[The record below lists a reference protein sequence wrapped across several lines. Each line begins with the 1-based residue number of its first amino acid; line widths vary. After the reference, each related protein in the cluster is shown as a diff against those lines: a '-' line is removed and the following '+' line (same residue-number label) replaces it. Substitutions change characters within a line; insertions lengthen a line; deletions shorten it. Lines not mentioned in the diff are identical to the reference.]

1 MLYASSPM
9 EKKESYRHTLPHFQ
23 KQGQAYFV
31 TWSLKDAIPHKVV
44 YKAARKLN
52 LLRLQIKTLEQLP
65 SEFMALA
72 RAKKEY
78 FQYRKKYIQAYAEI
92 LDNCKSPAI
101 NLSDPEIV
109 EILVSTLQFWHG
121 RKINNFAFTVMPNH
135 VHWVFELY
143 PRNQDGNPLYL
154 QDLMQSVKRFSS
166 NRINKVLG
174 RTGPLWQKE
183 SFDTTIR
190 NYRHLQCAI
199 RYTLNNPVKAGLVGN
214 WTDWP
219 GTWGGCRGF

>member
-1 MLYASSPM
+1 M

-199 RYTLNNPVKAGLVGN
+199 RYTLNNPIKAGLVGN

>member
-1 MLYASSPM
+1 M

>member
-1 MLYASSPM
+1 M

-72 RAKKEY
+72 RAKKVY

-199 RYTLNNPVKAGLVGN
+199 RYTLNNPIKAGLVGN

>member
-1 MLYASSPM
+1 MCDYKSHHAAHLPFRNSFFWCNLLYASSPM

-109 EILVSTLQFWHG
+109 EILVSTLQFWHEE
-121 RKINNFAFTVMPNH
+121 KLIIS
-135 VHWVFELY
+135 
-143 PRNQDGNPLYL
+143 PLQL
-154 QDLMQSVKRFSS
+154 CQIMFIGFLNCIPETRMGIRCIC
-166 NRINKVLG
+166 RI
-174 RTGPLWQKE
+174 
-183 SFDTTIR
+183 
-190 NYRHLQCAI
+190 
-199 RYTLNNPVKAGLVGN
+199 
-214 WTDWP
+214 
-219 GTWGGCRGF
+219 

>member
-1 MLYASSPM
+1 M

-72 RAKKEY
+72 RAKKVY

>member
-1 MLYASSPM
+1 M

-31 TWSLKDAIPHKVV
+31 TWNLQDAIPPKVF
-44 YKAARKLN
+44 YKFARKLN
-52 LLRLQIKTLEQLP
+52 LLKAQINTMEQLP
-65 SEFMALA
+65 SGFQELERVKREFVLH
-72 RAKKEY
+72 
-78 FQYRKKYIQAYAEI
+78 RKKYIQAYADM
-92 LDNCKSPAI
+92 LDNRKSPAI
-101 NLSDPEIV
+101 NLSDPEII

-121 RKINNFAFTVMPNH
+121 RKIHNFAFTVMPNH
-135 VHWVFELY
+135 VHWVFEMY

-190 NYRHLQCAI
+190 NDRHLQCAI

-219 GTWGGCRGF
+219 GSWGGCRGF